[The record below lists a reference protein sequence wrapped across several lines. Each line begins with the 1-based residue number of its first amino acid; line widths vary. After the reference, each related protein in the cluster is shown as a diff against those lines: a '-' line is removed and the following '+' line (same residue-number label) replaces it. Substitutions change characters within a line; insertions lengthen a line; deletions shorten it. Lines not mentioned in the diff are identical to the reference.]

1 MEQGSRCA
9 LPGLPFVGLATRNRG
24 EKLFFLCKPAGLSEA
39 VWPLARTH
47 VPMLGLRRCNSV
59 DLHQHLSTPSRA
71 FHDLTIF
78 AAGVVMRIIVI
89 TLSTQMVDEPAADEA
104 KTISVPADSEGRL
117 ARDRDA
123 AEPAINSEKLFRGR
137 SSVLI
142 RHGGVTYVLRA
153 TRAGKLILTK

>member
-1 MEQGSRCA
+1 
-9 LPGLPFVGLATRNRG
+9 
-24 EKLFFLCKPAGLSEA
+24 
-39 VWPLARTH
+39 
-47 VPMLGLRRCNSV
+47 
-59 DLHQHLSTPSRA
+59 
-71 FHDLTIF
+71 
-78 AAGVVMRIIVI
+78 
-89 TLSTQMVDEPAADEA
+89 MVDEPAADEA

-117 ARDRDA
+117 ARDA